1 MRNARLLFA
10 LSAFALLAVCVAACG
25 GGGSSSSS
33 SAGGGSTSASA
44 DSGSGSASSSG
55 SPGGVTLKVGQN
67 AENTSPSFIASG
79 EDKPSDY
86 NIEWVNFEAAPE
98 AITALGSG
106 SIDIAAASSVGALAA
121 QAAGAEVEAI
131 AASYQSPSQYQIM
144 VPKGSPIKTI
154 ADLKGKKI
162 AVLRASAG
170 EGFLIAALK
179 KGGLSEHDVTLT
191 NLQPPAAL
199 SDFGNGDFD
208 AWAIWEPYVSEAEL
222 ELEAEPLAE
231 AEGAWKPLLFE
242 LTTPQVLEDPA
253 KAAAVRDFAKRYA
266 KATEWV
272 RDNVPAYV
280 KQYASATELPEN
292 IAQHAAPNGLLTA
305 QSLGSVEADYAENA
319 KLFYEGGLLETEP
332 TDTSALFGSSGEG

>member
-1 MRNARLLFA
+1 VSKPRLLFVPFAIAILA
-10 LSAFALLAVCVAACG
+10 LAVAAC

-33 SAGGGSTSASA
+33 SSSTSAAA
-44 DSGSGSASSSG
+44 DSGSAD
-55 SPGGVTLKVGQN
+55 GVTLKVGQN

-79 EDKPSDY
+79 EDKPPNY

-98 AITALGSG
+98 AITALTSG

-191 NLQPPAAL
+191 NLQPPDAL
-199 SDFGNGDFD
+199 SDFGKGDFD

-242 LTTPQVLEDPA
+242 LTTPSVLEDPA
-253 KAAAVRDFAKRYA
+253 KAAAVADFAKRYA

-272 RDNVPAYV
+272 RENVPAYV

-292 IAQHAAPNGLLTA
+292 IAEHAAPNGLLTA
-305 QSLGSVEADYAENA
+305 QSLDSVAKDYEENA
-319 KLFYEGGLLETEP
+319 NMFYEGGLLESEP
-332 TDTSALFGSSGEG
+332 SDTGALFESSSEG

>member
-1 MRNARLLFA
+1 LFVP
-10 LSAFALLAVCVAACG
+10 FAIAVLAICVAACG

-33 SAGGGSTSASA
+33 SSSSSTSASA
-44 DSGSGSASSSG
+44 GSGSADG
-55 SPGGVTLKVGQN
+55 ITLKVGQN

-79 EDKPSDY
+79 EDEPPNYK
-86 NIEWVNFEAAPE
+86 IEWVNFEAAPE
-98 AITALGSG
+98 AITALTSG

-121 QAAGAEVEAI
+121 QAAGAEVKAI

-179 KGGLSEHDVTLT
+179 KGGLSEKDVTLT
-191 NLQPPAAL
+191 NLQPPDAL
-199 SDFGNGDFD
+199 SDFGKGDFD

-242 LTTPQVLEDPA
+242 LTTPSVLEDPA
-253 KAAAVRDFAKRYA
+253 KAAAVADFAKRYG
-266 KATEWV
+266 KATQWV
-272 RDNVPAYV
+272 RENVPGYV

-292 IAQHAAPNGLLTA
+292 IAEHAAPNGLLTA
-305 QSLGSVEADYAENA
+305 QSLDSVAKDYEENA
-319 KLFYEGGLLETEP
+319 SMFYEGGLLETEP
-332 TDTSALFGSSGEG
+332 TDTGALFESSSEG